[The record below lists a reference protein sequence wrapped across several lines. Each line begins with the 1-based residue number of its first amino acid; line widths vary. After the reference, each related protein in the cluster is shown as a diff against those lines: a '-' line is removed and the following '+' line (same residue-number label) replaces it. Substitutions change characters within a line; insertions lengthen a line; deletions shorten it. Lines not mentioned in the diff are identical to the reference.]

1 MGSIIGLLQMT
12 AARAL
17 TVLILDSVEF
27 STVAD
32 LDHPDGQLGILYRID
47 DAVISLA
54 KAVFFLA
61 GEFFATKRPGICGKV
76 FYSLDDP
83 SQVVFWDGIQILP
96 DRILEKEVINGHWP

>member
-54 KAVFFLA
+54 KTVFFLT
-61 GEFFATKRPGICGKV
+61 GEFFATNGTGMSGKASH
-76 FYSLDDP
+76 SLDDP
-83 SQVVFWDGIQILP
+83 LQVVFWDGIQVLP
-96 DRILEKEVINGHWP
+96 DRIFEENAIDGHWP